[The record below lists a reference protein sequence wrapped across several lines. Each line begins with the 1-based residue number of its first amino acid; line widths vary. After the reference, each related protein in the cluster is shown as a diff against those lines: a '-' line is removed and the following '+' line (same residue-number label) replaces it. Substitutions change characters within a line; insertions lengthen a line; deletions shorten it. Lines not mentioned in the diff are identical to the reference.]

1 MCAFVRVLSF
11 ETRGYAKLKRTFALL
26 NNLIGEWG
34 IRYEIKLG
42 NYYFYHLTINLLC
55 KTEKKYLL
63 CAMFVFNSMVV
74 IVTSVAVLFFLE
86 LLPNQFNFPL

>member
-1 MCAFVRVLSF
+1 MRVLSF

-34 IRYEIKLG
+34 IRYEIKLR
-42 NYYFYHLTINLLC
+42 NCCFFYHLTINLLC